1 MNTWSADQIVPPIS
15 QHAEG
20 PLWDERS
27 GTLLWVDQYL
37 GLVRSA
43 RPDGDRF
50 RLGKQWPVGELIGAV
65 VPRAEGGWLVA
76 GGPGFLMLGADGL
89 TMAVASVLPD
99 PTVKPRMR
107 MNDGKVDP
115 LGRFWAGSMTL
126 DKIPGSGALH
136 LLAQGRMRTVLR
148 GQTIP
153 NGMAWTPDGGILYYI
168 DTPERAVRR
177 FRITGETELIDDG
190 IAVRIAEGHGNPDGM
205 CIDDEGMLW
214 VALWGGRAVQR
225 YRPDGQ
231 LIGRV
236 DVPAAQVS
244 SCAFGGADRGTLF
257 ITTSRENYST
267 AQRAADPEA
276 GAIFAVRPGV
286 SGPTAAAYAD

>member
-1 MNTWSADQIVPPIS
+1 MKFTGSVSGRTPGTGGARTRSCRRSRSTRRGRCGTSGRARCCGWTSTSGSCVPP
-15 QHAEG
+15 G
-20 PLWDERS
+20 PTATGS
-27 GTLLWVDQYL
+27 G
-37 GLVRSA
+37 SA
-43 RPDGDRF
+43 NRG
-50 RLGKQWPVGELIGAV
+50 
-65 VPRAEGGWLVA
+65 RAARWSGA
-76 GGPGFLMLGADGL
+76 GGPAG
-89 TMAVASVLPD
+89 AVASVRPD

-244 SCAFGGADRGTLF
+244 RCAL
-257 ITTSRENYST
+257 E
-267 AQRAADPEA
+267 
-276 GAIFAVRPGV
+276 
-286 SGPTAAAYAD
+286 

>member
-1 MNTWSADQIVPPIS
+1 MKFTGSVSGRTPGTGGARTRSCRRSRSTRRGRCGTSGRARCCGWTSTSGSCVPP
-15 QHAEG
+15 G
-20 PLWDERS
+20 PTATGSRPANS
-27 GTLLWVDQYL
+27 GAA
-37 GLVRSA
+37 GR
-43 RPDGDRF
+43 
-50 RLGKQWPVGELIGAV
+50 GA
-65 VPRAEGGWLVA
+65 GGWVV
-76 GGPGFLMLGADGL
+76 GGGRGFLMLGADGL
-89 TMAVASVLPD
+89 TRAVASVLPD

-190 IAVRIAEGHGNPDGM
+190 IAVRIAEGHGN
-205 CIDDEGMLW
+205 
-214 VALWGGRAVQR
+214 
-225 YRPDGQ
+225 
-231 LIGRV
+231 
-236 DVPAAQVS
+236 
-244 SCAFGGADRGTLF
+244 
-257 ITTSRENYST
+257 
-267 AQRAADPEA
+267 
-276 GAIFAVRPGV
+276 
-286 SGPTAAAYAD
+286 